1 MSDDPAKPPRF
12 PYVTA
17 LLCAA
22 CVTAAV
28 WTWMRYSYAWALDF
42 GDGSFH
48 YGYVNDGGA
57 AAGVVR
63 SRYAHYAEVRGLPA
77 PMLLPSDHRGYSEL
91 LVSTGEGGEYSC
103 VLLQSDA
110 TLPPPRRAVCFS
122 GRVLMTD
129 LHEPESLRRLR
140 IDATASRFT
149 WQSITGLVVGAMGV
163 FVFAVYL
170 RHWLKERRAWR
181 KEAEEA

>member
-1 MSDDPAKPPRF
+1 MPDNPTKPPRF
-12 PYVTA
+12 LYV
-17 LLCAA
+17 AA
-22 CVTAAV
+22 AICSVCVGTAA

-48 YGYVNDGGA
+48 YGYVNDGGV
-57 AAGVVR
+57 AAGLVR

-77 PMLLPSDHRGYSEL
+77 PMLLPSDYRGYSEL

-110 TLPPPRRAVCFS
+110 TLPPPGRAVCFS

-140 IDATASRFT
+140 VDATASRFT
-149 WQSITGLVVGAMGV
+149 WQSITGIVLGATGVLVFGL
-163 FVFAVYL
+163 AVW
-170 RHWLKERRAWR
+170 HWLKKRRAWR
-181 KEAEEA
+181 KEAEGA